1 MSKIAHRQLSTP
13 SKMGWQSNIVPIHY
27 FNFMKLHFL
36 AMQFHSVEN
45 QNGQENLF
53 LYNYKY
59 FDLKVSLSMIG

>member
-1 MSKIAHRQLSTP
+1 
-13 SKMGWQSNIVPIHY
+13 MGWQSNIVPIHY

>member
-13 SKMGWQSNIVPIHY
+13 SKMDWQSNIVQSTIQLY
-27 FNFMKLHFL
+27 ETAFL